1 MAMIAASLAVV
12 MAAIDIEATTVRIGV
27 VSDQQ
32 KREREAYCEPKKQ

>member
-12 MAAIDIEATTVRIGV
+12 MAAIGIEAAAMWVGV